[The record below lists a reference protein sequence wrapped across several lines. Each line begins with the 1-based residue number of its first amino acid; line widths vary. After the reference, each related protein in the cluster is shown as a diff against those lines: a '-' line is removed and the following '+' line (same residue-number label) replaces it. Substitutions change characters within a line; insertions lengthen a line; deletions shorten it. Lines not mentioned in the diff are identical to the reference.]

1 MEALPLDICKIIDQ
15 YKVSMELLEARPKQ
29 HHYVCK
35 FLAEERDMITQ
46 ICALSFG
53 NLATILRA
61 RDILE
66 ASVDLIDF
74 YRESESNWNAQHDVW
89 GLMACDSPPAC
100 REQIGYLVYQWSC
113 LQGENASLDGI
124 AASCLLGKFVFW

>member
-15 YKVSMELLEARPKQ
+15 YKISMELLESRPQ
-29 HHYVCK
+29 PHHYISK
-35 FLAEERDMITQ
+35 FLAEERHIITQ

-53 NLATILRA
+53 DMSTILRA

-74 YRESESNWNAQHDVW
+74 YHETEQNWNAQHEVW
-89 GLMACDSPPAC
+89 GLTPYKNPPGL
-100 REQIGYLVYQWSC
+100 REHIGYLVYQWLC

-124 AASCLLGKFVFW
+124 TASCLLGKFCFW